1 VATRPT
7 SNLDTFD
14 PERRRNY
21 EAYVVEFKAR
31 PGRGIQLF
39 GGFTIDRQREKNCT
53 SPDDPNFGATTEG
66 FCDEFVLDIPWKKGF
81 KMSANVPVKWG
92 INLSMAFQ
100 SNQSPNSS
108 RSMTATRGVTRYP
121 ANCPSPCPAGQIIM
135 PTANFN
141 QASLTVNLEPS
152 PATFVERI
160 NQLDF
165 KVQKT
170 FRYGRMSFIPTYEV
184 FNVNNSDAIISYQST
199 NALNASYLRPNS
211 IMQGTIQGLGLVV
224 RW

>member
-1 VATRPT
+1 
-7 SNLDTFD
+7 
-14 PERRRNY
+14 
-21 EAYVVEFKAR
+21 
-31 PGRGIQLF
+31 
-39 GGFTIDRQREKNCT
+39 
-53 SPDDPNFGATTEG
+53 
-66 FCDEFVLDIPWKKGF
+66 
-81 KMSANVPVKWG
+81 
-92 INLSMAFQ
+92 
-100 SNQSPNSS
+100 
-108 RSMTATRGVTRYP
+108 
-121 ANCPSPCPAGQIIM
+121 
-135 PTANFN
+135 
-141 QASLTVNLEPS
+141 
-152 PATFVERI
+152 VERI